1 VAILFLSMSAE
12 IAKGLPENIF
22 QLIFEK
28 SPGSLLV
35 KANPPYFTILAASDS
50 YLLITSTKREDI
62 MGKGFFEV
70 FPDDSVQMEESS
82 KARHVFNKVI
92 VTRQK
97 IDIPNYRFDV
107 FSQAT
112 KENEIHFWSCSNTP
126 ILGADNRVA
135 YILNT
140 VVDITEE
147 VNAKEAAMESESRL
161 RLATEA
167 AALATWDLN
176 LEDQSIIYSPR
187 LAEIF
192 GSPASSLLSL
202 TDIRARI
209 NADDMQNIVLKAY
222 FEALETGNY
231 MYEVRILWP
240 NGSLHWIRTQGVV
253 IKDEKKKPV
262 RMLGTILDITEN
274 KRDEIRKNDF
284 IAMASHELK
293 TPLTSI
299 KAYLQILLKK
309 MAPLQDSFIS
319 NALLKAGYQV
329 NKMSDLI
336 HGFLDLSK
344 LESGKLHLQEQLFD
358 INKLIT
364 DVIAEIN
371 IVSPGNS
378 IRFKHHEPI
387 FINADKE
394 KIEQVI
400 SNFLSNAIKYSDKGS
415 LIHIS
420 SKKYDGN
427 LVVSVAD
434 EGIGIKLKDQE
445 KLFQRFYRVESEK
458 MKNISGFGIGLY
470 LASEIILRHKG
481 KIWVESDHDV
491 GSTFYFSLPLPL
503 PESDR

>member
-1 VAILFLSMSAE
+1 MSVDAVTD
-12 IAKGLPENIF
+12 LPENIF

-35 KANPPYFTILAASDS
+35 KANPPYFTILAVSDS
-50 YLLITSTKREDI
+50 YLSITSSTREGI
-62 MGKGFFEV
+62 IGKGFFEA
-70 FPDDSVQMEESS
+70 FPDDKVYIEENIR
-82 KARHVFNKVI
+82 ARHIFNKVI

-97 IDIPNYRFDV
+97 IDVPNYRFDV
-107 FSQAT
+107 INEKT
-112 KENEIHFWSCSNTP
+112 KEKEIHFWSCGNTP
-126 ILGADNRVA
+126 IFGADNNVA

-147 VNAKEAAMESESRL
+147 VNAKEAALESESRL
-161 RLATEA
+161 RLATDA
-167 AALATWDLN
+167 AELATWDLD
-176 LEDQSIIYSPR
+176 LETQTFVYSPR

-192 GSPASSLLSL
+192 GSPVCTDLSL
-202 TDIRARI
+202 IDIRSRI
-209 NADDMQNIVLKAY
+209 NPDDMQNIVMKAY
-222 FEALETGNY
+222 FEALVTGNY
-231 MYEVRILWP
+231 LYEVRVNWP
-240 NGSLHWIRTQGVV
+240 NGSLHWVRTQGVV
-253 IKDEKKKPV
+253 IKDEKKRPV
-262 RMLGTILDITEN
+262 RMLGTILDITES

-299 KAYLQILLKK
+299 KAYLQILAKK
-309 MAPLQDSFIS
+309 LSPLQDTFVT
-319 NALLKAGYQV
+319 NALMKAGYQV

-344 LESGKLHLQEQLFD
+344 LESGKLQLQEQLFD

-364 DVIAEIN
+364 DVIADIN
-371 IVSPGNS
+371 AVSVGNY
-378 IRFKHHEPI
+378 IKFKYREPI

-415 LIHIS
+415 KIHIG
-420 SKKYDGN
+420 SKKDESN

-481 KIWVESDHDV
+481 RIWVESDDNA
-491 GSTFYFSLPLPL
+491 GSTFYFSLPLPDV
-503 PESDR
+503 SK